1 MENFP
6 EKEPNLKKTIEKQI
20 KVSKRKKLPLNK
32 LNKTVTIL
40 PTDKKDL
47 KPLKKILRPRKRRV
61 ATLSRSERK
70 FPESKYSSGPAA
82 YGSAK
87 NLQKSTIFK
96 PRKMKAFL
104 KNKNAHAKH
113 KKFRKTFPR
122 FKVVSYT
129 INGIWSLDLAHV
141 DKLAQY
147 NLDIKYILVAVD
159 CLSRYLRV
167 EHLKLKYA
175 TSTTEAFKRT
185 IKHKK
190 PQKIWVDA

>member
-1 MENFP
+1 M
-6 EKEPNLKKTIEKQI
+6 
-20 KVSKRKKLPLNK
+20 
-32 LNKTVTIL
+32 TIL
-40 PTDKKDL
+40 PTDKQDL
-47 KPLKKILRPRKRRV
+47 KPLKKILRPRKRGV
-61 ATLSRSERK
+61 GTLSQSERK

-82 YGSAK
+82 YGSVK
-87 NLQKSTIFK
+87 NLQKPTIFK

-104 KNKNAHAKH
+104 KNKNAHTKH

-129 INGIWSLDLAHV
+129 INGIWLLDLAHV

-147 NLDIKYILVAVD
+147 NLDIKYLLVAVD
-159 CLSRYLRV
+159 CLSRDLRV
-167 EHLKLKYA
+167 EPLKPKYA
-175 TSTTEAFKRT
+175 TSTAEASKWM